1 MENKPEIRTEPT
13 TIKGL
18 LESAVEKT
26 ERLRQEAYP
35 ILWEQLDSELYLSK
49 LKERAKV
56 IIEIPNKV
64 DGLVEQGETIPKH
77 ELIALQNLAFM
88 AKEALDKNSDS
99 HLAVLLINR
108 GSSDDDPNQ
117 LERILQR
124 LYPPKST

>member
-26 ERLRQEAYP
+26 KRLHEEAYP

-56 IIEIPNKV
+56 IIDIPNKV
-64 DGLVEQGETIPKH
+64 DELVERGEMIPKH

-88 AKEALDKNSDS
+88 AKEAIDKNNDF
-99 HLAVLLINR
+99 HLGVLLIDR
-108 GSSDDDPNQ
+108 GSRDGDPNQ